1 MQQVSS
7 SQVHPPQ
14 EVAAYKIETRGVCRL
29 FQRGKEQ
36 VPVLTGIDIQAAEGE
51 FVSIIGPSGCG
62 KSTLFNILA
71 GLDRPSAGDVL
82 LDGRVESKRMGKVGY
97 MPQKDLLLPW
107 LTILDNT
114 SLGPIMAG
122 VPKRRAREQ
131 AKPWFERFGLAG
143 FEHHYPAT
151 ISGGMRQRAALLR
164 TFLADRS
171 VMLLDEP
178 FGALDSLTRSEMQE
192 WLLDVW
198 AQFQKTVVFV
208 THDIDEAIL
217 LSDRV
222 YVMSPRPGKI
232 EDVLAIEL
240 ERPRVAEMLTTPEA
254 VHAKQRLLALL
265 RHRRAS
271 SREPS

>member
-1 MQQVSS
+1 
-7 SQVHPPQ
+7 
-14 EVAAYKIETRGVCRL
+14 VCRS

-36 VPVLTGIDIQAAEGE
+36 VPVLTEIDLWAADGE

-71 GLDRPSAGDVL
+71 GLDRPSRGDVM
-82 LDGRVESKRMGKVGY
+82 LDGQVESKRIGKVGY

-114 SLGPIMAG
+114 ALGPIMAG
-122 VPKRRAREQ
+122 VPKRRARDE
-131 AKPWFERFGLAG
+131 ARGWFERFGLAG

-164 TFLADRS
+164 TFLANRA

-178 FGALDSLTRSEMQE
+178 FGALDSLTRGEMQE

-198 AQFQKTVVFV
+198 AQFQKTVIFV

-222 YVMSPRPGKI
+222 YVMSPRPGRI
-232 EDVLAIEL
+232 EDVLTIEL
-240 ERPRVAEMLTTPEA
+240 ERPRVAEMLTSPEA
-254 VHAKQRLLALL
+254 VRAKQHLLALL
-265 RHRRAS
+265 RRRRPS
-271 SREPS
+271 IREG